1 MLKRYSWG
9 FKGLRQVEVSILS
22 TGPGSVGEIKVSGA
36 NPKTEGVRLLV
47 LNGYDLDGHLMGSY
61 ATPAMLQHFISTNLK
76 RFRPYATHRHVIPTP
91 DREEM
96 PGFVT

>member
-36 NPKTEGVRLLV
+36 NPKTREVRSLI
-47 LNGYDLDGHLMGSY
+47 LNGYDLDGHLMGNY
-61 ATPAMLQHFISTNLK
+61 ASPAMLQQFILTSLK
-76 RFRPYATHRHVIPTP
+76 RFRPYATHRHSIPTP
-91 DREEM
+91 ERGDN
-96 PGFVT
+96 PGFMT